1 MPPMQFRDSGK
12 NSEKQEGK
20 KWRKKFSEF
29 LNINFTSDVLL
40 PNNNG
45 SFGDELILQK
55 NSRVITTIVLPVFLL
70 SIDFINHWLMQNWN
84 FN

>member
-55 NSRVITTIVLPVFLL
+55 NSRVITTIVLPMFLL

>member
-55 NSRVITTIVLPVFLL
+55 NSLVITTIVLPVFLL

>member
-70 SIDFINHWLMQNWN
+70 SIDFINHWLMQNWT

>member
-55 NSRVITTIVLPVFLL
+55 NSLVITTIVLPVFLL
-70 SIDFINHWLMQNWN
+70 SIDFINHWLMQNWT